1 MQKTKERA
9 AKERAVKERA
19 VITVNGID
27 HSGIIAAIT
36 RALADLDV
44 NIEDLSQT
52 IVQGL
57 FTMILIADITDHD
70 LAQLQKKMAGR
81 GQAAGRPDHRAAR
94 EHFQVHAQ
102 GVSDVSIP
110 SRRSSRPSA

>member
-1 MQKTKERA
+1 MAKSTSKKVTKSTQKIKP
-9 AKERAVKERA
+9 KERA

-70 LAQLQKKMAGR
+70 LGKLQDKMA
-81 GQAAGRPDHRAAR
+81 
-94 EHFQVHAQ
+94 QVGKSQ
-102 GVSDVSIP
+102 GVQITVQHENIFKYMH
-110 SRRSSRPSA
+110 RV

>member
-1 MQKTKERA
+1 MDKA
-9 AKERAVKERA
+9 KERA

-27 HSGIIAAIT
+27 HPGIIAAIT
-36 RALADLDV
+36 KALADLNV

-70 LAQLQKKMAGR
+70 LARLQERMA
-81 GQAAGRPDHRAAR
+81 
-94 EHFQVHAQ
+94 QVGKEQ
-102 GVSDVSIP
+102 GVQITVQHEDIFKYMHRV
-110 SRRSSRPSA
+110 

>member
-1 MQKTKERA
+1 MQKAKERA
-9 AKERAVKERA
+9 AKERA

-70 LAQLQKKMAGR
+70 LKQLQDRMTKVGK
-81 GQAAGRPDHRAAR
+81 Q
-94 EHFQVHAQ
+94 Q
-102 GVSDVSIP
+102 GVQITVQHENIFKYMH
-110 SRRSSRPSA
+110 RV

>member
-1 MQKTKERA
+1 MSKAQ
-9 AKERAVKERA
+9 KERA

-27 HSGIIAAIT
+27 HPGIIAAIT
-36 RALADLDV
+36 RALADLNI

-70 LAQLQKKMAGR
+70 LSKLQAKMAEVGR
-81 GQAAGRPDHRAAR
+81 
-94 EHFQVHAQ
+94 EQ
-102 GVSDVSIP
+102 GVQISVQHEDIFKYMHRV
-110 SRRSSRPSA
+110 

>member
-1 MQKTKERA
+1 MA
-9 AKERAVKERA
+9 KERA

-36 RALADLDV
+36 KALADQGV

-70 LAQLQKKMAGR
+70 LAELQRRMAEVG
-81 GQAAGRPDHRAAR
+81 A
-94 EHFQVHAQ
+94 EQ
-102 GVSDVSIP
+102 GVQIATQHENIFKYMHRV
-110 SRRSSRPSA
+110 

>member
-1 MQKTKERA
+1 MGTQKPRERA
-9 AKERAVKERA
+9 AKERA

-27 HSGIIAAIT
+27 HPGIIAAIT

-57 FTMILIADITDHD
+57 FTMILIADITEHD
-70 LAQLQKKMAGR
+70 LKQLQDRMAKVGK
-81 GQAAGRPDHRAAR
+81 Q
-94 EHFQVHAQ
+94 Q
-102 GVSDVSIP
+102 GVQITVQHENIFKYMH
-110 SRRSSRPSA
+110 RV

>member
-1 MQKTKERA
+1 MVTQKKKVNAVSKGKERA
-9 AKERAVKERA
+9 PEHVSKERA

-27 HSGIIAAIT
+27 HPGIIAEIT

-70 LAQLQKKMAGR
+70 LARLQQKMAAVGK
-81 GQAAGRPDHRAAR
+81 Q
-94 EHFQVHAQ
+94 Q
-102 GVSDVSIP
+102 GVQITVQHENIFKYMH
-110 SRRSSRPSA
+110 RV

>member
-1 MQKTKERA
+1 MAKTTSKKVTKSTQKLKP
-9 AKERAVKERA
+9 KERA

-70 LAQLQKKMAGR
+70 LSKLQDKMA
-81 GQAAGRPDHRAAR
+81 
-94 EHFQVHAQ
+94 QVGKQQ
-102 GVSDVSIP
+102 GVQITVQHEKIFQYMH
-110 SRRSSRPSA
+110 RV

>member
-1 MQKTKERA
+1 MK
-9 AKERAVKERA
+9 KERA

-36 RALADLDV
+36 KALSELNV

-57 FTMILIADITDHD
+57 LTMILIADVTGHD
-70 LAQLQKKMAGR
+70 LARIQARMARVGKS
-81 GQAAGRPDHRAAR
+81 
-94 EHFQVHAQ
+94 Q
-102 GVSDVSIP
+102 GVQITTQHENIFKYMH
-110 SRRSSRPSA
+110 RI

>member
-1 MQKTKERA
+1 MVKATGK
-9 AKERAVKERA
+9 AKAVKAPEKKSRPATQKPTERA

-27 HSGIIAAIT
+27 HPGIIAAIT
-36 RALADLDV
+36 RALADLNV

-70 LAQLQKKMAGR
+70 LKMLQEKMAKVGK
-81 GQAAGRPDHRAAR
+81 
-94 EHFQVHAQ
+94 EQ
-102 GVSDVSIP
+102 GVQITVQHENIFKYMH
-110 SRRSSRPSA
+110 RV